1 MKFCSDMKR
10 IIVLTICSIVCVC
23 TAAQPSTVHV
33 DGGGLHVQGIAYD
46 SYAGCMYMSFTSAFF
61 KTDLS
66 GKIIASVSG
75 INGHLG
81 AMTFDPVGRKVYASL
96 EFKDDSIGKGI
107 SSHLGAH
114 EWTRSES
121 TFCIAVIDVDKVTR
135 LDMKQD
141 DAITLVKVDEAI
153 RDYLATVE
161 SGGQKLD
168 HRYACSG
175 IDGVTIGPA
184 IGSVDDSGRKFLYVA
199 YGIYGDTSRTDN
211 DYNVLLAYPLDY
223 VTKCAKKNKSAK
235 RVLSKVS
242 GKYFIHTGNTTWG
255 VQNLAYDP
263 STRQLLMAVYRG
275 KKKQWPNYSLFAL
288 NVAQTPVKAHLDGV
302 DYHSDKVDQI
312 SVCGNWFFKWG
323 STGMCPLG
331 DGRFYI
337 SQNGK
342 KNGNQYCDATLYR
355 WCGSSNPDVAPFRK
369 MK

>member
-1 MKFCSDMKR
+1 MKRFFVLAFCS
-10 IIVLTICSIVCVC
+10 IFCIFGS
-23 TAAQPSTVHV
+23 AQPSTVHV

-46 SYAGCMYMSFTSAFF
+46 SYAGCMYMSFTSSFF
-61 KTDLS
+61 KTDMN
-66 GKIIASVSG
+66 GKIIASISG

-81 AMTFDPVGRKVYASL
+81 AMTFDPEGRKVYASL

-114 EWTRSES
+114 EWSRSES
-121 TFCIAVIDVDKVTR
+121 VFYIAVIDVDKVTR
-135 LDMKQD
+135 TDMKQD
-141 DAITLVKVDEAI
+141 DAITLVKVDQACQ
-153 RDYLATVE
+153 DYLATVE
-161 SGGQKLD
+161 NEGKKLD

-184 IGSVDDSGRKFLYVA
+184 IGSDNDNGQKFLYVA
-199 YGIYGDTSRTDN
+199 YGIYGDITRTDN

-223 VTKCAKKNKSAK
+223 VGKCAAKSQPGK

-242 GKYFIHTGNTTWG
+242 AKYFVHTGNTTWG

-263 STRQLLMAVYRG
+263 HTRQLLMAVYKG

-288 NVAQTPVKAHLDGV
+288 DIAQKPVKAALDGV
-302 DYHSDKVDQI
+302 EYQSGKVSQLC
-312 SVCGNWFFKWG
+312 VCGNWFFKWG
-323 STGMCPLG
+323 STGLCPLG

-337 SQNGK
+337 SQQGK

-355 WCGSSNPDVAPFRK
+355 WTGSSNPDVAPFKK
-369 MK
+369 MR

>member
-1 MKFCSDMKR
+1 MKR
-10 IIVLTICSIVCVC
+10 FFLLAICSIIF
-23 TAAQPSTVHV
+23 TFAAAQPSTVHV
-33 DGGGLHVQGIAYD
+33 DGGSLHVQGIAYD
-46 SYAGCMYMSFTSAFF
+46 SYAGFMYMSFTSAFY
-61 KTDLS
+61 KTDMN
-66 GKIIASVSG
+66 GKVVASVSG

-107 SSHLGAH
+107 SSNLGAR

-121 TFCIAVIDVDKVTR
+121 VFYIAVIDVDKVTAI
-135 LDMKQD
+135 DMKQD
-141 DAITLVKVDEAI
+141 DAITLVKVDQAC

-161 SGGQKLD
+161 NGGQKLD

-184 IGSVDDSGRKFLYVA
+184 IGSTTDDGQKFLYVA

-211 DYNVLLAYPLDY
+211 DYNIILAYPLDY
-223 VTKCAKKNKSAK
+223 VMKCAGKSRSER

-242 GKYFIHTGNTTWG
+242 ARYFVHTGNTTWG

-288 NVAQTPVKAHLDGV
+288 AIDQKPIKAPLDGV
-302 DYHSDKVDQI
+302 EYNRDKVTQL

-337 SQNGK
+337 SQNGR

-355 WCGSSNPDVAPFRK
+355 WCGSSNPDIAPFKK